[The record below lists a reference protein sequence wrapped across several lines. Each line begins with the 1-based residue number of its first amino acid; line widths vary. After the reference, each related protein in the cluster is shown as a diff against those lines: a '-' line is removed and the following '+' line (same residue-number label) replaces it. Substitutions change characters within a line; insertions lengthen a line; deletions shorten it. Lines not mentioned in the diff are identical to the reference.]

1 MLDSTFEVLYLA
13 GFVLGSVIRAVY
25 ARPRR
30 RRSIAADRRT
40 RLDTALLSFASL
52 GLILPLVCVLSPW
65 LDFAD
70 YGLPAWAGW
79 AGAAVFA
86 GALWL
91 LWRSHVD
98 LGRHWAP
105 VLQIRDE
112 QPLVTRGVYGHIRH
126 PMYAAHWLWGIAQ
139 ALLLW
144 NWLAGPAMLVTFLPL
159 YLVRV
164 PREER
169 MMRDHFGDEYR
180 SHVKR
185 TGRIIPRLWG

>member
-1 MLDSTFEVLYLA
+1 MVDSTFEVVYLA
-13 GFVLGSVIRAVY
+13 GFILGSVIRIVY
-25 ARPRR
+25 ARPFR
-30 RRSIAADRRT
+30 RRSITADRRT
-40 RLDTALLSFASL
+40 RLDTALLFFASL
-52 GLILPLVCVLSPW
+52 GLILPLVYVLSPW

-70 YGLPAWAGW
+70 YDLPAWAGW
-79 AGAAVFA
+79 AGAVVFA

-105 VLQIRDE
+105 VLQIQEE
-112 QPLVTRGVYGHIRH
+112 QTLVTRGVYRHIRH

-169 MMRDHFGDEYR
+169 MMLEHFGDQYR
-180 SHVKR
+180 SHVRR
-185 TGRIIPRLWG
+185 TGRIIPRLWR